1 MCYQFFHFKKSII
14 IMKKAVYKLV
24 AGSLVSK
31 LLGFLRETLLATW
44 FGTSEVAAAYRIA
57 HSVVFTFIN
66 AVVGDT
72 LTSGLVPLY
81 QKNRNASE
89 PLASGI
95 LLIAL
100 GATLL
105 IGLVLGA
112 LAFLF
117 APQVV
122 NLFAPGIND
131 KAETLAISL
140 LRVMSAAIPIIMLGN
155 IIAYIEAA
163 HERYMA
169 LSSRATLTNIGII
182 MAAGGAAF
190 FNAPVVLAAGYV
202 AVYTLFMLWALSDL
216 FRYGHIRTLLLAR
229 KSDTGV
235 ARKLLW
241 ANTCALLG
249 LPIVTQVV
257 GFVERIVA
265 SWIDTSA
272 IPAMDYARFLTET
285 IVSLSAV
292 PLGIAMLT
300 KMNAIEWDDIRK
312 DAAKYSNLLLVLFM
326 PVGLFLFSCSED
338 IIRLVYMRGAFDEH
352 SVMMTSAVFQG
363 LALALGFIIPAY
375 FLQKTLNKAM
385 RNRQLVISVLIA
397 ASANLAFILLLW
409 REFGPLAIGYGNC
422 IFGTVLYAGTV
433 TILKIWRDVLPVLI
447 WVVLAAAGACV
458 VFSQFPMFDFWVVEV
473 IAKGI
478 TTTLIFGTIYLMS
491 KETRSVG
498 MSILAIMKIKC
509 YKK

>member
-1 MCYQFFHFKKSII
+1 MKS
-14 IMKKAVYKLV
+14 VFLKLLG
-24 AGSLVSK
+24 GSLISK
-31 LLGFLRETLLATW
+31 ILGFLRETLFAAW
-44 FGTSEVAAAYRIA
+44 FGTSDIAAAYRVA

-66 AVVGDT
+66 AIVGDT

-81 QKNRNASE
+81 QKNRTASE
-89 PLASGI
+89 PLASAI

-100 GATLL
+100 AATLL
-105 IGLVLGA
+105 IGLFLGG
-112 LAFLF
+112 LAFWF
-117 APQVV
+117 APEAVKI
-122 NLFAPGIND
+122 FAPGINE

-155 IIAYIEAA
+155 IVAYIEAA
-163 HERYMA
+163 HERYRA
-169 LSSRATLTNIGII
+169 LSSRAALTNIGII
-182 MAAGGAAF
+182 MAAGGAAYYD
-190 FNAPVVLAAGYV
+190 APVVLATGYV
-202 AVYTLFMLWALSDL
+202 AVYALFMLWALSDL
-216 FRYGHIRTLLLAR
+216 FRHGHIRKILQSV
-229 KSDTGV
+229 KSDTKT
-235 ARKLLW
+235 AKTLLW

-249 LPIVTQVV
+249 LPIVTQIV

-352 SVMMTSAVFQG
+352 SAEMTSAVFQG
-363 LALALGFIIPAY
+363 LALALGFIIPSY

-385 RNRQLVISVLIA
+385 RNRQLVIAVLIA

-409 REFGPLAIGYGNC
+409 KESGPLAIGYGNC
-422 IFGTVLYAGTV
+422 IFGMVLYAGTV
-433 TILKIWRDVLPVLI
+433 TILKIWRDVLPVLV
-447 WVVLAAAGACV
+447 WVVLAGTGTFFFLQMISDQAFWLTSFVLNGGVIFLVWTALCLV
-458 VFSQFPMFDFWVVEV
+458 VPGIRQMMIVQFLHTRKWS
-473 IAKGI
+473 AKLSGI
-478 TTTLIFGTIYLMS
+478 KN
-491 KETRSVG
+491 KET
-498 MSILAIMKIKC
+498 KQ
-509 YKK
+509 